1 MKILR
6 FNKILAT
13 LGKNVTVLLLSASF
27 IFPMGIISGCSD
39 GNNTAIVLP
48 PNDNAEEF
56 NVFLERCTQ
65 EERVF
70 LMQSMGTLPKIPRE
84 AFGVLSAT
92 IETPDGKEETVKLD
106 SYESFEDDARPKT
119 FNELP
124 PVLVLKAVEKGY
136 LNNLWSPKEIKKKL
150 CWHAHH
156 WAVYLGADKN
166 NVDYRKIVEW
176 CAQKKSVVGEPELTD
191 EQIASMSTHELSQ
204 VVTERYYTKRF
215 NDLWEKLEDD
225 DKGKTLDKL
234 EEETGRTLTDFQRK
248 TLIGWDEASDEDKER
263 VCRELNESNN
273 SGGQIALA
281 SSMGAGAVALGGLGV
296 TVATMGFAFY
306 TTVTSAIAFIA
317 SSLGVTLAFSTY
329 TTTST
334 VIAVLAGP
342 WGWCIAGGLL
352 VAAPFT
358 VGWANANECAN
369 FVAAKYSIES
379 AWISTESADDSSVWW
394 KVLVSVIIL
403 AGVIFV
409 LIRKGKNKSKLHC
422 VIR

>member
-1 MKILR
+1 MKILK
-6 FNKILAT
+6 FNKFFTT
-13 LGKNVTVLLLSASF
+13 LGKNVTALLLSASF
-27 IFPMGIISGCSD
+27 VFPAGAISGCSD
-39 GNNTAIVLP
+39 GNNTEIV
-48 PNDNAEEF
+48 DSAEEF
-56 NVFLERCTQ
+56 NAFLERCTQ

-92 IETPDGKEETVKLD
+92 VETPDGKEETVKLD

-150 CWHAHH
+150 CWHANH
-156 WAVYLGADKN
+156 WAVYLVTDKT

-176 CAQKKSVVGEPELTD
+176 CAQKETVVGEPELTD

-215 NDLWEKLEDD
+215 NDLWEKLGDE

-248 TLIGWDEASDEDKER
+248 TLIGWDEASNEDKER

-296 TVATMGFAFY
+296 TVSTMGFAFY
-306 TTVTSAIAFIA
+306 TGMSHAIAVAGSYIGVSFSGSLYYTA
-317 SSLGVTLAFSTY
+317 SQ
-329 TTTST
+329 T
-334 VIAVLAGP
+334 VCFLSGP

-352 VAAPFT
+352 VVAPFT
-358 VGWANANECAN
+358 VGWKNANECAN

-379 AWISTESADDSSVWW
+379 AWSATESADDSSVWW
-394 KVLVSVIIL
+394 KLLVVIIIL
-403 AGVIFV
+403 AGVIFDV
-409 LIRKGKNKSKLHC
+409 IRKGKNKSKLPC